1 MTSQENLLKDPPLL
15 LHRIIDALHEQ
26 NQQKPV
32 SFDAGNRQHPIPSS
46 VLFLLGPNCGN
57 APSTQ
62 GPCVILNKRST
73 RVRQPGDLCCPGGG
87 VSQRLDSFIAKFLQ
101 IPRSPLRRWPYW
113 RIWKK
118 QYPEAAGNLRLFLA
132 SGLREGYEEMRLNP
146 LGVKFLGPLPLQ
158 QLAMFRRDIY
168 PLVCWVPRQKRFT
181 LNWEVEKLVY
191 APLKDLLNPKNYA
204 CYRLSSE
211 IPRGHWNNAT
221 ESDFPCFV
229 QDSERL
235 WGATYRITMTFL
247 EIVFGFTPP
256 EMSSLPLIYGKLD
269 RNYATGNQTGS
280 T

>member
-1 MTSQENLLKDPPLL
+1 MTSQENLLRDPPLL
-15 LHRIIDALHEQ
+15 LHWIIDALHEQ
-26 NQQKPV
+26 NQQEPV

-46 VLFLLGPNCGN
+46 VLFLLGPNCGPD
-57 APSTQ
+57 ASVTD
-62 GPCVILNKRST
+62 PCLILNKRSIK
-73 RVRQPGDLCCPGGG
+73 VRQPGDLCCPGGG
-87 VSQRLDSFIAKFLQ
+87 VSQRLDSFLAKFLL
-101 IPRSPLRRWPYW
+101 IPGSPLRRWPYW
-113 RIWKK
+113 KIWKN
-118 QYPEAAGNLRLFLA
+118 QYPEAAGDLRLFLA

-191 APLKDLLNPKNYA
+191 IPLKDLLNPKNYA

-211 IPRGHWNNAT
+211 IPRKHWNNAT
-221 ESDFPCFV
+221 KSDFPCFV

-256 EMSSLPLIYGKLD
+256 EMSSLPVLYGKLD
-269 RNYATGNQTGS
+269 RNYATGNQT
-280 T
+280 